1 VVVFDKRLVNDS
13 GDRFSGCAV
22 KDPDEDGDDRKP
34 FHLEAFGVVH
44 VAVGRGLTADVIV
57 GSV

>member
-13 GDRFSGCAV
+13 GDGFSGCAV
-22 KDPDEDGDDRKP
+22 KDPDEDGNDRKP
-34 FHLEAFGVVH
+34 FHLEAFGVVD